1 MISDSLLSWSHAV
14 KSARKSAYGYTFVW
28 LHLWYFFQ
36 ISALLQG
43 ENYWRFTTDTYLTIY
58 IIIYILFVYIHVYTW
73 FILLPKFTV
82 ETSKDRQSSSA
93 FLMSLCKA
101 SFIFL
106 ETRFEF
112 LVQSSTGT
120 PRLEVMCSSFSCMV
134 DHLSSHFYKTNSE
147 NCGATFLSNNWRKQ
161 NVETLLKHVEARYVS
176 QVAGLS
182 IHPPAH
188 SRTSVSRR

>member
-1 MISDSLLSWSHAV
+1 M
-14 KSARKSAYGYTFVW
+14 KSCSKICPQKCVW
-28 LHLWYFFQ
+28 LHLCVVAPLVLLSNLSPSPGGKLLKIYYWH
-36 ISALLQG
+36 IS
-43 ENYWRFTTDTYLTIY
+43 NYIYNYLHS
-58 IIIYILFVYIHVYTW
+58 FVYIHVYTW

-147 NCGATFLSNNWRKQ
+147 NCGATFLSNNWRKK